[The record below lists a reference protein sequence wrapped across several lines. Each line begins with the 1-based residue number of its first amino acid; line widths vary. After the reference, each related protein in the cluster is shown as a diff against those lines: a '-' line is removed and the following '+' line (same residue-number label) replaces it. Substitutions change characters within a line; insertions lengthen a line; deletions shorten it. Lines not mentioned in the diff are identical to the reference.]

1 MTSIHAG
8 SSAVPAERA
17 DGARTRVWGLDVAGL
32 HERWWAGRGV
42 QVIRRGQEQ
51 RIEPEGPELFLL
63 VEPED
68 LVHFEP
74 ADVARRLA
82 WLKPRIMRVR
92 VVDESG
98 ESSVERVTLGEGGRV
113 ESVRRVYRPTL
124 RRSTRVLL
132 SADPRVA
139 RAWSFAESRKGAL
152 KALVR
157 GDARAEV
164 AVAET
169 SGHALRADECADERE
184 YLGILLRKWRTP
196 GATVPGVFEFTS
208 GVFAHESTRVDPGAR
223 LIGPAWLGA
232 GSALDNA
239 SVVVGP
245 AIACDAGSE
254 FAPGPIPWSEAI
266 SPAFR
271 LRPRLP
277 GRPGWPAL
285 KRGFDVLFSLAVLA
299 ITLPLYPVIMLAI
312 VVEDGR
318 PVFFAHTRQTRGGR
332 NFPCLKFRTMCR
344 NAESMKAELARKNQA
359 DGPQF
364 FIENDPRLLR
374 CGRWL
379 RRFQLDELPQFL
391 NVLAGHMSVVG
402 PRPSPDKENQYCPA
416 WREARLSVR
425 PGVTGLWQVRRT
437 RAPETD
443 FQEWI
448 RYDLEYVQHQGWRL
462 DLWIIW
468 KTLAHMI
475 GG

>member
-1 MTSIHAG
+1 MTALHAG
-8 SSAVPAERA
+8 TIAVPTEQEHQQ
-17 DGARTRVWGLDVAGL
+17 RTRVWGLDVRGL

-42 QVIRRGQEQ
+42 QVLHRGERQ
-51 RIEPEGPELFLL
+51 RIDREGPELYLL
-63 VEPED
+63 TEPAD

-74 ADVARRLA
+74 ARVAKRLA
-82 WLKPRIMRVR
+82 WLKPDIMRVR
-92 VVDESG
+92 VVDEHE
-98 ESSVERVTLGEGGRV
+98 ESAVERVELGPGARV
-113 ESVRRVYRPTL
+113 EAMRRVYRPAM
-124 RRSTRVLL
+124 RRTARVLL
-132 SADPRVA
+132 TADAHVA
-139 RAWSFAESRKGAL
+139 RVWSEAGARSEAL
-152 KALVR
+152 DALVR
-157 GDARAEV
+157 GEARDRT

-169 SGHALRADECADERE
+169 PGTVLRADSLEGEEE
-184 YLGILLRKWRTP
+184 YLGLLLRKWRTP
-196 GATVPGVFEFTS
+196 GSTVPGVFEFAP
-208 GVFAHESTRVDPGAR
+208 GVFAHETSRVDPGAR
-223 LIGPAWLGA
+223 VLAPAWLGA
-232 GSALDNA
+232 GAGIDSET
-239 SVVVGP
+239 VIVGP
-245 AIACDAGSE
+245 AIACDA
-254 FAPGPIPWSEAI
+254 AADVCPGPVPWSEAMN
-266 SPAFR
+266 SAWR

-285 KRGFDVLFSLAVLA
+285 KRGFDIAFSLGVLA
-299 ITLPLYPVIMLAI
+299 ITLPLYPFIMAAI
-312 VVEDGR
+312 VLEDGW

-344 NAESMKAELARKNQA
+344 DAEAMKAELARRNQA

-374 CGRWL
+374 CGRLL

-402 PRPSPDKENQYCPA
+402 PRPSPDRENQYCPA

>member
-1 MTSIHAG
+1 MTTMRAG
-8 SSAVPAERA
+8 ATSVPAEHQS
-17 DGARTRVWGLDVAGL
+17 DDQTTVWGLDARGL

-42 QVIRRGQEQ
+42 QVVRRGERQA
-51 RIEPEGPELFLL
+51 IEPEGPELYLL
-63 VEPED
+63 IEPDD

-74 ADVARRLA
+74 ATVAKRLA
-82 WLKPRIMRVR
+82 WLKPDIMRIR
-92 VVDESG
+92 IVDKEP
-98 ESSVERVTLGEGGRV
+98 ETSVERVELDDNDRV
-113 ESVRRVYRPTL
+113 RAIRRMYRPAL
-124 RRSTRVLL
+124 RRSARVLL
-132 SADPRVA
+132 TANPRA
-139 RAWSFAESRKGAL
+139 ATLWSESPRRAPAL
-152 KALVR
+152 DALVR
-157 GDARAEV
+157 GQARDRT
-164 AVAET
+164 AVAEAP
-169 SGHALRADECADERE
+169 GAALRADLQKDETE
-184 YLGILLRKWRTP
+184 YLGLLLRHWKTP
-196 GATVPGVFEFTS
+196 GSTIPGVFEFAP
-208 GVFAHESTRVDPGAR
+208 GVFAHESSRVDPGAR

-232 GSALDNA
+232 GSRFD
-239 SVVVGP
+239 SSGVIVGP
-245 AIACDAGSE
+245 AIACDESPDVH
-254 FAPGPIPWSEAI
+254 PGPIPWSEALN
-266 SPAFR
+266 PAWR

-285 KRGFDVLFSLAVLA
+285 KRSFDIVFSLGVLLA
-299 ITLPLYPVIMLAI
+299 TLPLYPFIIAAI
-312 VVEDGR
+312 VLEDGR

-332 NFPCLKFRTMCR
+332 DFPCLKFRTMCR
-344 NAESMKAELARKNQA
+344 NAEAMKAELARRNQA

-374 CGRWL
+374 SGRLL

-402 PRPSPDKENQYCPA
+402 PRPSPDRENQFCPA